1 MEGRDR
7 ERVGWYGGVERIWLW
22 MDGREWG
29 PLICCG
35 RFVSKVEWLIG
46 GDWMNECVTVASI
59 LFKKIIGALSCH
71 VPSLPVIDSYVTGYY
86 QFI

>member
-1 MEGRDR
+1 M
-7 ERVGWYGGVERIWLW
+7 
-22 MDGREWG
+22 
-29 PLICCG
+29 
-35 RFVSKVEWLIG
+35 SNVEWLIG

-71 VPSLPVIDSYVTGYY
+71 VPSLPVIDSYVRGYY